1 MHCTGFIFLLE
12 KQRNGKSFFLFHIYL
27 ENFQPG
33 LERIWL
39 EMDELKDSGYS
50 CLDSSLSKS
59 ETLLDFELTFSFS
72 LFPTPFHGLNDYNF
86 NWRSRIYVF
95 IIYQYSNIWVLNK
108 YFAQLNVVLS
118 DERTKTKHMTTWFL
132 TNLSTLTIKT

>member
-1 MHCTGFIFLLE
+1 MSWGQFKVFL
-12 KQRNGKSFFLFHIYL
+12 NGKSLFYFTFIL
-27 ENFQPG
+27 RKFQSG
-33 LERIWL
+33 LERIRL

-50 CLDSSLSKS
+50 CLHSSLSKS
-59 ETLLDFELTFSFS
+59 ETLLYFELTFSFS

-118 DERTKTKHMTTWFL
+118 DERTKTKPMTTWFL
-132 TNLSTLTIKT
+132 TNLSSLTIKT